1 MKIWIGVENFAKIK
15 TAKVCTNKYALLVG
29 PNNCGKTYLMQL
41 IDGVNDSWNMLV
53 DRKIIENWKNESTE
67 GCKKYVLSQENIAK
81 FEEEL
86 NKKLHKEK
94 EEIVKRTF
102 GKNISIDDLFI
113 NLLLEQK
120 KKYVIYQT
128 ADLSKTSKVLWEKV
142 DYKRVWDMFKRMPGY
157 SIELVVREKK
167 DSQEI
172 IWARIH
178 SEKQGMDYVVEGIIS
193 LLQERSLFMPSSR
206 SGLMLLY
213 REFFAHK
220 TDNAMSFQLNI
231 NDMKAINSDSEN
243 TMNLTQPLYLFLRF
257 LQTYGE
263 SEYVRERFEEEL
275 KFFDSKIID
284 GHITETQQGFQ
295 YESEQDGEIVP
306 MYLTSAMVN
315 EVAPLYL
322 ALTSTHQY
330 TRVTIDEI
338 EASLHPEKQR
348 EMVRF
353 MNRIYNKGLKI
364 IVSTHSD
371 TFVSR
376 LNNLVNL
383 AEYVER
389 TEDEDACK
397 KIGVESS
404 DLISSKNLFV
414 YEFVKQENGKSV
426 VEERKFHKGLGY
438 QFDLFTDS
446 ALEIYNEAVK
456 LGEIMSHE

>member
-15 TAKVCTNKYALLVG
+15 TAKICVDKYTLLVG

-41 IDGVNDSWNMLV
+41 INGVNDSWNMLV
-53 DRKIIENWKNESTE
+53 DRNVEETWKDESTK
-67 GCKKYVLSQENIAK
+67 GCKKYVLSQENIEK

-86 NKKLHKEK
+86 NKKLYKEK

-102 GKNISIDDLFI
+102 EKNIPVDNLYIDF
-113 NLLLEQK
+113 LLEQEE
-120 KKYVIYQT
+120 KYVIYQT
-128 ADLSKTSKVLWEKV
+128 ADVSKIPKILREKV
-142 DYKRVWDMFKRMPGY
+142 DDKPVWDMLK
-157 SIELVVREKK
+157 SVRDYYVEIITRVKK
-167 DSQEI
+167 NSQEI
-172 IWARIH
+172 IWA
-178 SEKQGMDYVVEGIIS
+178 SVYGEKKQSRDYIADEIIA
-193 LLQERSLFMPSSR
+193 LLQERSIFMPSSR

-220 TDNAMSFQLNI
+220 TDNAILNL
-231 NDMKAINSDSEN
+231 NKMKGLNSNSEN
-243 TMNLTQPLYLFLRF
+243 TMNLTQPLYRFLRF

-263 SEYVRERFEEEL
+263 SEYARERFKEEL
-275 KFFDSKIID
+275 KFFDSKIIE
-284 GHITETQQGFQ
+284 GHITETQQGFL
-295 YESEQDGEIVP
+295 YESEQGGEVVP

-322 ALTSTHQY
+322 ALTSANLY
-330 TRVTIDEI
+330 TRITIDEI

-389 TEDEDACK
+389 TENEDACK

>member
-113 NLLLEQK
+113 DLLLEQEE
-120 KKYVIYQT
+120 KYVIYQT

-178 SEKQGMDYVVEGIIS
+178 SEKQGMDYVAEGIIS

-243 TMNLTQPLYLFLRF
+243 TTTVISVF
-257 LQTYGE
+257 T
-263 SEYVRERFEEEL
+263 
-275 KFFDSKIID
+275 
-284 GHITETQQGFQ
+284 
-295 YESEQDGEIVP
+295 
-306 MYLTSAMVN
+306 
-315 EVAPLYL
+315 
-322 ALTSTHQY
+322 
-330 TRVTIDEI
+330 
-338 EASLHPEKQR
+338 
-348 EMVRF
+348 
-353 MNRIYNKGLKI
+353 
-364 IVSTHSD
+364 
-371 TFVSR
+371 
-376 LNNLVNL
+376 
-383 AEYVER
+383 
-389 TEDEDACK
+389 
-397 KIGVESS
+397 
-404 DLISSKNLFV
+404 ISSNIW
-414 YEFVKQENGKSV
+414 GI
-426 VEERKFHKGLGY
+426 RICKG
-438 QFDLFTDS
+438 T
-446 ALEIYNEAVK
+446 I
-456 LGEIMSHE
+456 

>member
-15 TAKVCTNKYALLVG
+15 TAKICVDKYTLLVG

-41 IDGVNDSWNMLV
+41 INGVNDSWNMLV
-53 DRKIIENWKNESTE
+53 DRNVEETWKDESTK
-67 GCKKYVLSQENIAK
+67 GCKKYVLSQENIEK

-86 NKKLHKEK
+86 NKKLYKEK

-102 GKNISIDDLFI
+102 EKNIPVD
-113 NLLLEQK
+113 NLYNDYLLEQEE
-120 KKYVIYQT
+120 KYVIYQT
-128 ADLSKTSKVLWEKV
+128 ADVSKIPKILREKV
-142 DYKRVWDMFKRMPGY
+142 DDKPVWDMLK
-157 SIELVVREKK
+157 SVRDYYVEIITRVKK
-167 DSQEI
+167 NSQEI
-172 IWARIH
+172 IWA
-178 SEKQGMDYVVEGIIS
+178 SVYGEKKQSRDYIADEIIA
-193 LLQERSLFMPSSR
+193 LLQERSIFMPSSR

-220 TDNAMSFQLNI
+220 TDNAILNL
-231 NDMKAINSDSEN
+231 NKMKGLNSNSEN
-243 TMNLTQPLYLFLRF
+243 TMNLTQPLYRFLRF

-263 SEYVRERFEEEL
+263 SEYARERFKEEL
-275 KFFDSKIID
+275 KFFDSKIIE
-284 GHITETQQGFQ
+284 GHITETQQGFL
-295 YESEQDGEIVP
+295 YESEQGGEVVP

-322 ALTSTHQY
+322 ALTSANLY
-330 TRVTIDEI
+330 TRITIDEI

>member
-15 TAKVCTNKYALLVG
+15 TAKICVDKYTLLVG

-41 IDGVNDSWNMLV
+41 INGVNDSWNMLV
-53 DRKIIENWKNESTE
+53 DRNVEETWKDESTK
-67 GCKKYVLSQENIAK
+67 GCKKYVLSQENIEK

-86 NKKLHKEK
+86 NKKLYKEK

-102 GKNISIDDLFI
+102 EKNIPVDNLYIDF
-113 NLLLEQK
+113 LLEQEE
-120 KKYVIYQT
+120 KYVIYQT
-128 ADLSKTSKVLWEKV
+128 ADVSKIPKILREKV
-142 DYKRVWDMFKRMPGY
+142 DDKPVWDMLK
-157 SIELVVREKK
+157 SVRDYYVEIITRVKK
-167 DSQEI
+167 NSQEI
-172 IWARIH
+172 IWA
-178 SEKQGMDYVVEGIIS
+178 SVYGEKKQSRDYIADEIIA
-193 LLQERSLFMPSSR
+193 LLQERSIFMPSSR

-220 TDNAMSFQLNI
+220 TDNAILNL
-231 NDMKAINSDSEN
+231 NKMKGLNSNSEN
-243 TMNLTQPLYLFLRF
+243 TMNLTQPLYRFLRF

-263 SEYVRERFEEEL
+263 SEYARERFKEEL
-275 KFFDSKIID
+275 KFFDSKIIE
-284 GHITETQQGFQ
+284 GHITETQQGFL
-295 YESEQDGEIVP
+295 YESEQGGEVVP

-322 ALTSTHQY
+322 ALTSANLY
-330 TRVTIDEI
+330 TRITIDEI

-404 DLISSKNLFV
+404 DLISSKKLFV

-426 VEERKFHKGLGY
+426 IEERKFHKGLGY

>member
-15 TAKVCTNKYALLVG
+15 TAKICVDKYTLLVG

-41 IDGVNDSWNMLV
+41 INGVNDSWNMLV
-53 DRKIIENWKNESTE
+53 DRNVEETWKDESTK
-67 GCKKYVLSQENIAK
+67 GCKKYVLSQENIEK

-86 NKKLHKEK
+86 NKKLYKEK

-102 GKNISIDDLFI
+102 EKNIPVDNLYIDF
-113 NLLLEQK
+113 LLEQEE
-120 KKYVIYQT
+120 KYVIYQT
-128 ADLSKTSKVLWEKV
+128 ADVSKIPKILREKV
-142 DYKRVWDMFKRMPGY
+142 DDKPVWDMLK
-157 SIELVVREKK
+157 SVRDYYVEIITRVKK
-167 DSQEI
+167 NSQEI
-172 IWARIH
+172 IWA
-178 SEKQGMDYVVEGIIS
+178 SVYGEKKQSRDYIADEIIA
-193 LLQERSLFMPSSR
+193 LLQERSIFMPSSR

-220 TDNAMSFQLNI
+220 TDNAILNL
-231 NDMKAINSDSEN
+231 NKMKGLNSNSEN
-243 TMNLTQPLYLFLRF
+243 TMNLTQPLYRFLRF

-263 SEYVRERFEEEL
+263 SEYARERFKEEL
-275 KFFDSKIID
+275 KFFDSKIIE
-284 GHITETQQGFQ
+284 GHITETQQGFL
-295 YESEQDGEIVP
+295 YESEQGGEVVP

-322 ALTSTHQY
+322 ALTSANLY
-330 TRVTIDEI
+330 TRITIDEI

-376 LNNLVNL
+376 LNNLVIL

>member
-113 NLLLEQK
+113 DLLLEQEE
-120 KKYVIYQT
+120 KYVIYQT

-142 DYKRVWDMFKRMPGY
+142 NYKHVWDMFKRISGY

-243 TMNLTQPLYLFLRF
+243 TMNLTQPLYQFLRF

-263 SEYVRERFEEEL
+263 SEYVRERFGEEL

-284 GHITETQQGFQ
+284 GHITEMQQGFQ

>member
-1 MKIWIGVENFAKIK
+1 
-15 TAKVCTNKYALLVG
+15 
-29 PNNCGKTYLMQL
+29 
-41 IDGVNDSWNMLV
+41 
-53 DRKIIENWKNESTE
+53 
-67 GCKKYVLSQENIAK
+67 
-81 FEEEL
+81 
-86 NKKLHKEK
+86 
-94 EEIVKRTF
+94 
-102 GKNISIDDLFI
+102 
-113 NLLLEQK
+113 
-120 KKYVIYQT
+120 
-128 ADLSKTSKVLWEKV
+128 
-142 DYKRVWDMFKRMPGY
+142 
-157 SIELVVREKK
+157 
-167 DSQEI
+167 
-172 IWARIH
+172 
-178 SEKQGMDYVVEGIIS
+178 
-193 LLQERSLFMPSSR
+193 MPSSR

-220 TDNAMSFQLNI
+220 TDNAILNL
-231 NDMKAINSDSEN
+231 NKMKGLNSNSEN
-243 TMNLTQPLYLFLRF
+243 TMNLTQPLYRFLRF

-263 SEYVRERFEEEL
+263 SEYARERFKEEL
-275 KFFDSKIID
+275 KFFDSKIIE
-284 GHITETQQGFQ
+284 GHITETQQGFL
-295 YESEQDGEIVP
+295 YESEQGGEVVP

-322 ALTSTHQY
+322 ALTSANLY
-330 TRVTIDEI
+330 TRITIDEI

>member
-15 TAKVCTNKYALLVG
+15 TAKICVDKYTLLVG

-41 IDGVNDSWNMLV
+41 INGVNDSWNMLV
-53 DRKIIENWKNESTE
+53 DRNVEETWKDESTK
-67 GCKKYVLSQENIAK
+67 GCKKYVLSQENIEK

-86 NKKLHKEK
+86 NKKLYKEK

-102 GKNISIDDLFI
+102 EKNIPVDNLYIDF
-113 NLLLEQK
+113 LLEQEE
-120 KKYVIYQT
+120 KYVIYQT
-128 ADLSKTSKVLWEKV
+128 ADVSKIPKILREKV
-142 DYKRVWDMFKRMPGY
+142 DDKPVWDMLK
-157 SIELVVREKK
+157 SVRDYYVEIITRVKK
-167 DSQEI
+167 NSQEI
-172 IWARIH
+172 IWA
-178 SEKQGMDYVVEGIIS
+178 SVYGEKKQSRDYIADEIIA
-193 LLQERSLFMPSSR
+193 LLQERSIFMPSSR

-220 TDNAMSFQLNI
+220 TDNAILNL
-231 NDMKAINSDSEN
+231 NKMKGLNSNSEN
-243 TMNLTQPLYLFLRF
+243 TMNLTQPLYRFLRF

-263 SEYVRERFEEEL
+263 SEYARERFKEEL
-275 KFFDSKIID
+275 KFFDSKIIE
-284 GHITETQQGFQ
+284 GHITETQQGFL
-295 YESEQDGEIVP
+295 YESEQGGEVVP

-322 ALTSTHQY
+322 ALTSANLY
-330 TRVTIDEI
+330 TRITIDEI

-456 LGEIMSHE
+456 LGEIMSRE

>member
-15 TAKVCTNKYALLVG
+15 TAKICVDKYTLLVG

-41 IDGVNDSWNMLV
+41 INGVNDSWNMLV
-53 DRKIIENWKNESTE
+53 DRNVEETWKDESTK
-67 GCKKYVLSQENIAK
+67 GCKKYVLSQENIEK

-86 NKKLHKEK
+86 NKKLYKEK

-102 GKNISIDDLFI
+102 EKNIPVDNLYIDF
-113 NLLLEQK
+113 LLEQEE
-120 KKYVIYQT
+120 KYVIYQT
-128 ADLSKTSKVLWEKV
+128 ADVSKIPKILREKV
-142 DYKRVWDMFKRMPGY
+142 DDKPVWDMLK
-157 SIELVVREKK
+157 SVRDYYVEIITRVKK
-167 DSQEI
+167 NSQEI
-172 IWARIH
+172 IWA
-178 SEKQGMDYVVEGIIS
+178 SVYGEKKQSRDYIADEIIA
-193 LLQERSLFMPSSR
+193 LLQERSIFMPSSR

-220 TDNAMSFQLNI
+220 TDNAILNL
-231 NDMKAINSDSEN
+231 NKMKGLNSNSEN
-243 TMNLTQPLYLFLRF
+243 TMNLTQPLYRFLRF

-263 SEYVRERFEEEL
+263 SEYARERFKEEL
-275 KFFDSKIID
+275 KFFDSKIIE
-284 GHITETQQGFQ
+284 GHITETQQGFL
-295 YESEQDGEIVP
+295 YESEQGGEVVP

-322 ALTSTHQY
+322 ALTSANLY
-330 TRVTIDEI
+330 TRITIDEI

-414 YEFVKQENGKSV
+414 YEFLKQENGKSV

>member
-94 EEIVKRTF
+94 EGIVKRTF
-102 GKNISIDDLFI
+102 GKNIPIDDLFI
-113 NLLLEQK
+113 DLLLDQEE
-120 KKYVIYQT
+120 KYVIYQT
-128 ADLSKTSKVLWEKV
+128 ADTSKIPKTLKKKV
-142 DYKRVWDMFKRMPGY
+142 DDKPVWDMLKHMRDY
-157 SIELVVREKK
+157 YVELVVRVKK
-167 DSQEI
+167 NSQEI
-172 IWARIH
+172 IWSMVH
-178 SEKQGMDYVVEGIIS
+178 SAEHNVDYIADGIIA

-220 TDNAMSFQLNI
+220 TDNAVSFQLNL
-231 NDMKAINSDSEN
+231 NKMKGLNSNSEN
-243 TMNLTQPLYLFLRF
+243 TMNLTQPLYQFLRF

-263 SEYVRERFEEEL
+263 SEYARERFKEEL

-284 GHITETQQGFQ
+284 GHITETQQGFL
-295 YESEQDGEIVP
+295 YEPEQDGEVVP

-322 ALTSTHQY
+322 MLTSTNLY
-330 TRVTIDEI
+330 TRITIDEI

-348 EMVRF
+348 EIVRF

>member
-15 TAKVCTNKYALLVG
+15 TAKICVDKYTLLVG

-41 IDGVNDSWNMLV
+41 INGVNDSWNMLV
-53 DRKIIENWKNESTE
+53 DRNVEETWKDESTK
-67 GCKKYVLSQENIAK
+67 GCKKYVLSQENIEK

-86 NKKLHKEK
+86 NKKLYKEK

-102 GKNISIDDLFI
+102 EKNIPVDNLYIDF
-113 NLLLEQK
+113 LLEQEE
-120 KKYVIYQT
+120 KYVIYQT
-128 ADLSKTSKVLWEKV
+128 ADVSKIPKILREKV
-142 DYKRVWDMFKRMPGY
+142 DDKPVWDMLK
-157 SIELVVREKK
+157 SVRDYYVEIITRVKK
-167 DSQEI
+167 NSQEI
-172 IWARIH
+172 IWA
-178 SEKQGMDYVVEGIIS
+178 SVYGEKKQSRDYIADEIIA
-193 LLQERSLFMPSSR
+193 LLQERSIFMPSSR

-220 TDNAMSFQLNI
+220 TDNAILNL
-231 NDMKAINSDSEN
+231 NKMKGLNSNSEN
-243 TMNLTQPLYLFLRF
+243 TMNLTQPLYRFLRF

-263 SEYVRERFEEEL
+263 SDYARERFKEEL
-275 KFFDSKIID
+275 KFFDSKIIE
-284 GHITETQQGFQ
+284 GHITETQQGFL
-295 YESEQDGEIVP
+295 YESEQGGEVVP

-322 ALTSTHQY
+322 ALTSANLY
-330 TRVTIDEI
+330 TRITIDEI

>member
-15 TAKVCTNKYALLVG
+15 TAKICVDKYTLLVG

-41 IDGVNDSWNMLV
+41 INGVNDSWNMLV
-53 DRKIIENWKNESTE
+53 DRNVEETWKDESTK
-67 GCKKYVLSQENIAK
+67 GCKKYELSQENIEK

-86 NKKLHKEK
+86 NKKLYKEK

-102 GKNISIDDLFI
+102 EKNIPVDNLYIDF
-113 NLLLEQK
+113 LLEQEE
-120 KKYVIYQT
+120 KYVIYQT
-128 ADLSKTSKVLWEKV
+128 ADVSKIPKILREKV
-142 DYKRVWDMFKRMPGY
+142 DDKPVWDMLK
-157 SIELVVREKK
+157 SVRDYYVEIITRVKK
-167 DSQEI
+167 NSQEI
-172 IWARIH
+172 IWA
-178 SEKQGMDYVVEGIIS
+178 SVYGEKKQSRDYIADEIIA
-193 LLQERSLFMPSSR
+193 LLQERSIFMPSSR

-220 TDNAMSFQLNI
+220 TDNAILNL
-231 NDMKAINSDSEN
+231 NKMKGLNSNSEN
-243 TMNLTQPLYLFLRF
+243 TMNLTQPLYRFLRF

-263 SEYVRERFEEEL
+263 SEYARERFKEEL
-275 KFFDSKIID
+275 KFFDSKIIE
-284 GHITETQQGFQ
+284 GHITETQQGFL
-295 YESEQDGEIVP
+295 YESEQGGEVVP

-322 ALTSTHQY
+322 ALTSANLY
-330 TRVTIDEI
+330 TRITIDEI

>member
-1 MKIWIGVENFAKIK
+1 M
-15 TAKVCTNKYALLVG
+15 
-29 PNNCGKTYLMQL
+29 
-41 IDGVNDSWNMLV
+41 
-53 DRKIIENWKNESTE
+53 
-67 GCKKYVLSQENIAK
+67 
-81 FEEEL
+81 
-86 NKKLHKEK
+86 
-94 EEIVKRTF
+94 
-102 GKNISIDDLFI
+102 
-113 NLLLEQK
+113 LEQEE
-120 KKYVIYQT
+120 KYVIYQT
-128 ADLSKTSKVLWEKV
+128 ADISKTSKVLWEKV
-142 DYKRVWDMFKRMPGY
+142 DYKRVWDMFKRMQGY

-178 SEKQGMDYVVEGIIS
+178 SEKQGMDYVAEGIIS

-243 TMNLTQPLYLFLRF
+243 TMNLTQPLYQFLRF

-371 TFVSR
+371 TFVSQ

>member
-15 TAKVCTNKYALLVG
+15 TAKICVDKYTLLVG

-41 IDGVNDSWNMLV
+41 INGVNDSWNMLV
-53 DRKIIENWKNESTE
+53 DRNVEETWKDESTK
-67 GCKKYVLSQENIAK
+67 GCKKYVLSQENIEK

-86 NKKLHKEK
+86 NKKLYKEK

-102 GKNISIDDLFI
+102 EKNIPVDNLYIDF
-113 NLLLEQK
+113 LLEQEE
-120 KKYVIYQT
+120 KYVIYQT
-128 ADLSKTSKVLWEKV
+128 ADVSKIPKILREKV
-142 DYKRVWDMFKRMPGY
+142 DDKPVWDMLK
-157 SIELVVREKK
+157 SVRDYYVEIITRVKK
-167 DSQEI
+167 NSQEI
-172 IWARIH
+172 IWA
-178 SEKQGMDYVVEGIIS
+178 SVYGEKKQSRDYIADEIIA
-193 LLQERSLFMPSSR
+193 LLQERSIFMPSSR

-220 TDNAMSFQLNI
+220 TDNAILNL
-231 NDMKAINSDSEN
+231 NKMKGLNSNSEN
-243 TMNLTQPLYLFLRF
+243 TMNLTQPLYRFLRF

-263 SEYVRERFEEEL
+263 SEYARERFKEEL
-275 KFFDSKIID
+275 KFFDSKIIE
-284 GHITETQQGFQ
+284 GHITETQQGFL
-295 YESEQDGEIVP
+295 YESEQGGEVVP

-322 ALTSTHQY
+322 ALTSANLY
-330 TRVTIDEI
+330 TRITIDEI

>member
-15 TAKVCTNKYALLVG
+15 TAKICVDKYTLLVG

-41 IDGVNDSWNMLV
+41 INGVNDSWNMLV
-53 DRKIIENWKNESTE
+53 DRNVEETWKDESTK
-67 GCKKYVLSQENIAK
+67 GCKKYVLSHENIEK

-86 NKKLHKEK
+86 NKKLYKEK

-102 GKNISIDDLFI
+102 EKNIPVDNLYIDF
-113 NLLLEQK
+113 LLEQEE
-120 KKYVIYQT
+120 KYVIYQT
-128 ADLSKTSKVLWEKV
+128 ADVSKIPKILREKV
-142 DYKRVWDMFKRMPGY
+142 DDKPVWDMLK
-157 SIELVVREKK
+157 SVRDYYVEIITRVKK
-167 DSQEI
+167 NSQEI
-172 IWARIH
+172 IWA
-178 SEKQGMDYVVEGIIS
+178 SVYGEKKQSRDYIADEIIA
-193 LLQERSLFMPSSR
+193 LLQERSIFMPSSR

-220 TDNAMSFQLNI
+220 TDNAILNL
-231 NDMKAINSDSEN
+231 NKMKGLNSNSEN
-243 TMNLTQPLYLFLRF
+243 TMNLTQPLYRFLRF

-263 SEYVRERFEEEL
+263 SEYARERFKEEL
-275 KFFDSKIID
+275 KFFDSKIIE
-284 GHITETQQGFQ
+284 GHITETQQGFL
-295 YESEQDGEIVP
+295 YESEQGGEVVP

-322 ALTSTHQY
+322 ALTSANLY
-330 TRVTIDEI
+330 TRITIDEI

>member
-15 TAKVCTNKYALLVG
+15 TAKICVDKYTLLVG

-41 IDGVNDSWNMLV
+41 INGVNDSWNMLV
-53 DRKIIENWKNESTE
+53 DRNVEETWKDESTK
-67 GCKKYVLSQENIAK
+67 GCKKYVLSQENIEK

-86 NKKLHKEK
+86 NKKLYKEK

-102 GKNISIDDLFI
+102 EKNIPVDNLYIDF
-113 NLLLEQK
+113 LLEQEE
-120 KKYVIYQT
+120 KYVIYQT
-128 ADLSKTSKVLWEKV
+128 ADVSKIPKILREKV
-142 DYKRVWDMFKRMPGY
+142 DDKPVWDMLK
-157 SIELVVREKK
+157 SVRDYYVEIITRVKK
-167 DSQEI
+167 NSQEI
-172 IWARIH
+172 IWA
-178 SEKQGMDYVVEGIIS
+178 SVYGEKKQSRDYIADEIIA
-193 LLQERSLFMPSSR
+193 LLQERSIFMPSSR

-220 TDNAMSFQLNI
+220 TDNAILNL
-231 NDMKAINSDSEN
+231 NKMKGLNSNSEN
-243 TMNLTQPLYLFLRF
+243 TMNLTQPLYRFLRF

-263 SEYVRERFEEEL
+263 SEYARERFKEEL
-275 KFFDSKIID
+275 KFFDSKIIE
-284 GHITETQQGFQ
+284 GHITETQQGFL
-295 YESEQDGEIVP
+295 YESEQGGEVVP

-322 ALTSTHQY
+322 ALTSANLY
-330 TRVTIDEI
+330 TRITIDEI

-414 YEFVKQENGKSV
+414 YEFVKQENEKSV

>member
-15 TAKVCTNKYALLVG
+15 TAKICVDKYTLLVG

-41 IDGVNDSWNMLV
+41 INGVNDSWNMLV
-53 DRKIIENWKNESTE
+53 DRNVEETWKDESTK
-67 GCKKYVLSQENIAK
+67 GCKKYVLSQENIEK

-86 NKKLHKEK
+86 NKKLYKEK

-102 GKNISIDDLFI
+102 EKNIPVDNLYIDF
-113 NLLLEQK
+113 LLEQEE
-120 KKYVIYQT
+120 KYVIYQT
-128 ADLSKTSKVLWEKV
+128 ADVSKIPKILREKV
-142 DYKRVWDMFKRMPGY
+142 DDKPVWDMLK
-157 SIELVVREKK
+157 SVRDYYVEIITRVKK
-167 DSQEI
+167 NSQEI
-172 IWARIH
+172 IWA
-178 SEKQGMDYVVEGIIS
+178 SVYGEKKQSRDYIADEIIA
-193 LLQERSLFMPSSR
+193 LLQERSIFMPSSR

-220 TDNAMSFQLNI
+220 TDNAILNL
-231 NDMKAINSDSEN
+231 NKMKGLNSNSEN
-243 TMNLTQPLYLFLRF
+243 TMNLTQPLYRFLRF

-263 SEYVRERFEEEL
+263 SEYARERFKEEL
-275 KFFDSKIID
+275 KFFDSKIIE
-284 GHITETQQGFQ
+284 GHITETQQGFL
-295 YESEQDGEIVP
+295 YESEQGGEVVP

-322 ALTSTHQY
+322 ALTSANLY
-330 TRVTIDEI
+330 TRITIDEI

-348 EMVRF
+348 EIVRF

-376 LNNLVNL
+376 LNNIVNL
-383 AEYVER
+383 TEYIEE

-456 LGEIMSHE
+456 LGEIMNHE